1 MKKYTGFTLIE
12 LMIVVTVIGILA
24 AIAYPSYRNYI
35 TRARRSD
42 AQQLLLDIV
51 NREEQ
56 YMLDV
61 RQYTDD
67 PSLLNVKKDGWTC
80 NTTNCANNFY
90 TVTVTVSTGPSSF
103 TITADETNNNG
114 DGDLTLNNLGVKT
127 PGDKW

>member
-24 AIAYPSYRNYI
+24 SIAYPSYRNYI

-42 AQQLLLDIV
+42 AQQLLLDVV

-80 NTTNCANNFY
+80 SATNCANNFY
-90 TVTVTVSTGPSSF
+90 TMTVTVSTGPSSF
-103 TITADETNNNG
+103 TITANETNNNG